1 MCSCAAG
8 VHIVRVLTT
17 VSECCRFM
25 GLNPGLVGHF
35 LHLSP
40 QCQTLADLV
49 SSLSQKKKKKK
60 EVMCATGV
68 HVVKFSQWPKF

>member
-49 SSLSQKKKKKK
+49 SSLSQKIKKNKQRLC
-60 EVMCATGV
+60 VLQVYM
-68 HVVKFSQWPKF
+68 W

>member
-1 MCSCAAG
+1 MCAAG

-25 GLNPGLVGHF
+25 GLNPSLVGHF
-35 LHLSP
+35 LHLSH

-49 SSLSQKKKKKK
+49 SSLSQ
-60 EVMCATGV
+60 EI
-68 HVVKFSQWPKF
+68 

>member
-25 GLNPGLVGHF
+25 GLNPSLVGHF

-49 SSLSQKKKKKK
+49 SSLSQEIKKQQRLC
-60 EVMCATGV
+60 VLQVYMR
-68 HVVKFSQWPKF
+68 

>member
-1 MCSCAAG
+1 MCAAG
-8 VHIVRVLTT
+8 VHIVRDLMT

-25 GLNPGLVGHF
+25 GLNPSLIGHF

-49 SSLSQKKKKKK
+49 SSLSQEIKNHTQKQRLC
-60 EVMCATGV
+60 VLQV
-68 HVVKFSQWPKF
+68 HMW